1 MRFTPESGRHATQR
15 DPGAYPLTL
24 YFDGACPICN
34 GEMRNLMLR
43 NTAGLLRFVDISA
56 PGFAAF
62 PAGTDMPALM
72 GTLHGVRADGRL
84 STGSEVLRLAYR
96 GVQLDGLVRFTE
108 LPGLRWLF
116 DHAYPLVARHRYL
129 VPKPLARLVLETAL
143 RRAAERRAGASACHA
158 GACSIASE
166 QAASTRPDG
175 PAHGA
180 SAASAMSAAP
190 ASADRPAGVA
200 S

>member
-1 MRFTPESGRHATQR
+1 MRFTTDSGRSAIQR

-43 NTAGLLRFVDISA
+43 DTAGLLRFVDIAA

-62 PAGTDMPALM
+62 PSGTDMAALM
-72 GTLHGVRADGRL
+72 GSLHGLRADGRL

-96 GVQLDGLVRFTE
+96 AVQLDGLVRFTE

-116 DHAYPLVARHRYL
+116 DRAYPVVARHRYL

-158 GACSIASE
+158 GACSIEARHD
-166 QAASTRPDG
+166 ASTSASDPARPS
-175 PAHGA
+175 ASTS
-180 SAASAMSAAP
+180 SAATVP
-190 ASADRPAGVA
+190 TGDAS
-200 S
+200 